1 MPEIRSLCV
10 YCGAH
15 VGHNPNHRAAAEELG
30 RALAGRGIELVFG
43 GGRVGMMG
51 ILADACLAAGGRVVG
66 IIPRHLHIAEVA
78 HTGVSE
84 LVVVENMHARK
95 RLMAERSDA
104 FAVLPGALGTLDET
118 MEMATW
124 RQIGLHELPIAL
136 LDVDGYW
143 QPLLRLIDHAIGEGY
158 GTERLHGFFQ
168 VASTVEAL
176 LAGLAAA
183 PAPGFAFKDRWA

>member
-1 MPEIRSLCV
+1 MPDIRSLCV
-10 YCGAH
+10 YCGART
-15 VGHNPNHRAAAEELG
+15 GINPSHRAAAEELG
-30 RALAGRGIELVFG
+30 RTLAARNIELVFG

-51 ILADACLAAGGRVVG
+51 IVADACLAAGGRVVG
-66 IIPRHLHIAEVA
+66 IIPRHLHVAEVA
-78 HTGVSE
+78 HTGVTE
-84 LVVVENMHARK
+84 LLVVENMHARK

-104 FAVLPGALGTLDET
+104 VAVLPGALGTLDET

-143 QPLLRLIDHAIGEGY
+143 QPLLHLIDHAIREGY
-158 GTERLHGFFQ
+158 GTPRLRSFFQ
-168 VASTVEAL
+168 VAETVDAM

-183 PAPGFAFKDRWA
+183 PAPRFAFKDRWA